1 MVDIRLSF
9 SRMGWSYIFFKALFH
24 DLPGIEVVEPPIVN
38 TEIVSEGVKNA
49 PEFVCFPFK
58 VILGEM
64 INMYHNHDVKDFI
77 MIVDYGPCRA
87 GMYAV
92 VQKRILK
99 NMGFKDVNMFYLRQ
113 DDFRNLEWLRAFSDL
128 EEYLGRKFDD
138 YKIFRNTLLFLTK
151 AYYVERITHIEGL
164 VRCREKNKSM
174 TTKVVHTLMNLL
186 DKENNLLKLAN
197 FDKTIDDHFRKIPID
212 KEMEPLRVCYTGE
225 IQVMLEKWVNYD
237 LMGELGVMGI
247 EVHKQYDVFDWVMYK
262 LDASK
267 RRRRLE
273 DVAKDYI
280 PMDIGGEAVWN
291 MGSYLECQEKGFDGF
306 VHIFPFTCMP
316 EISLMGM
323 LESEKN
329 IDKFYMPHIHFS
341 LDGSSGF
348 EGMRTR
354 IEAFYD
360 LMVAN
365 KKSNPVFRDAEY
377 EVPDEIRN
385 IYLEPKSNLEYF
397 KSSIEKPLSK
407 VLTMLKPSKKLDL
420 GFAIKNGLDFF
431 LRNSS
436 FDIRSLLN
444 L

>member
-87 GMYAV
+87 GMYGV